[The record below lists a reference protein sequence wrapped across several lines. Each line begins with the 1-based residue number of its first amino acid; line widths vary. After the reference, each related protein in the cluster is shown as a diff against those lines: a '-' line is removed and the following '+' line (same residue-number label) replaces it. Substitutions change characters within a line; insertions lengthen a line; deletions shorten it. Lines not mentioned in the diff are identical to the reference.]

1 MGNDNQKDKGK
12 PEDPMSAWMKTAG
25 TFWEGMF
32 QTWTQAMDGMTAP
45 NAPKGDKTSQA
56 KTSFDTAMKAF
67 RNFSKVASGPDSMES
82 LFKGAGAMPQILAK
96 MAQTGL
102 GGFLQFQ
109 QKWLER
115 AGQLG
120 KSTEAYKFEDLDE
133 NAFRAWAGIYE
144 TEFKR
149 FFNIPQLGLTR
160 FYQEK
165 MNQAV
170 DKFNIF
176 QTTQAEFQ
184 RLLYLPIT
192 RSFGVLQEKL
202 GEMTKDG
209 DLPEDP
215 KTYYQM
221 WVKILEGH
229 YMTLFQS
236 PEYTHTLG
244 QTMDAMSEFSHAK
257 NEVIQDILGMFPIP
271 TEKEIDELYKEIY
284 LLKKRINALEK
295 LGVKP

>member
-1 MGNDNQKDKGK
+1 MMDKNNQKDKGK
-12 PEDPMSAWMKTAG
+12 PENPMSAWMKTAG
-25 TFWEGMF
+25 VFWEGMF
-32 QTWTQAMDGMTAP
+32 QTWSKAMDGITVP
-45 NAPKGDKTSQA
+45 NKPEAGKSNQA
-56 KTSFDTAMKAF
+56 KAPFDTAMKAF
-67 RNFSKVASGPDSMES
+67 SSFSSLVSEPDSMES

-102 GGFLQFQ
+102 SGLLQFQ
-109 QKWLER
+109 QKWFER
-115 AGQLG
+115 AGQMG

-133 NAFRAWAGIYE
+133 NAFRAWSEIYE
-144 TEFKR
+144 AEFSR
-149 FFNIPQLGLTR
+149 FFNIPQLGLMR
-160 FYQEK
+160 FYQER
-165 MNQAV
+165 MNQAL

-176 QTTQAEFQ
+176 QTAMSEFQ
-184 RLLYLPIT
+184 RLCYLPIT

-202 GEMTKDG
+202 GDMAKDG
-209 DLPEDP
+209 ALPEDP

-236 PEYTHTLG
+236 PDYIQTLG

-257 NEVIQDILGMFPIP
+257 NEVIQDMLSMFPIP

-295 LGVKP
+295 

>member
-1 MGNDNQKDKGK
+1 MMSKNSLKDKGK
-12 PEDPMSAWMKTAG
+12 PENPMSDWMESAG
-25 TFWEGMF
+25 MFWEGMF
-32 QTWTQAMDGMTAP
+32 QTWRKAMDGVTVP
-45 NAPKGDKTSQA
+45 NAPNTDKTSQT
-56 KTSFDTAMKAF
+56 KTSLDAAIKAF
-67 RNFSKVASGPDSMES
+67 SSFSSVVAEPDSMES

-96 MAQTGL
+96 IAQAGL
-102 GGFLQFQ
+102 SGLFQFQ

-133 NAFRAWAGIYE
+133 NAFRAWSEIYE
-144 TEFKR
+144 TEFSR
-149 FFNIPQLGLTR
+149 FFNIPQLGLMR

-176 QTTQAEFQ
+176 QTAMSEFQ
-184 RLLYLPIT
+184 RLINLPIN
-192 RSFGVLQEKL
+192 RSISVLQEKL
-202 GEMTKDG
+202 GEIAKDG
-209 DLPEDP
+209 ALPEDP

-236 PEYTHTLG
+236 PEYVHTLG

-257 NEVIQDILGMFPIP
+257 NEVIQDMLSMFPIP

-284 LLKKRINALEK
+284 LLKKRINVLEK
-295 LGVKP
+295 

>member
-1 MGNDNQKDKGK
+1 MMSKNSRKDKGK
-12 PEDPMSAWMKTAG
+12 PEDPMSDWMESAG
-25 TFWEGMF
+25 IFWEGMF
-32 QTWTQAMDGMTAP
+32 QTWRKAMDGVTVP
-45 NAPKGDKTSQA
+45 NAPDTDKTSQTKA
-56 KTSFDTAMKAF
+56 SFDTAMKAF
-67 RNFSKVASGPDSMES
+67 SRFSSLVAEPDSMES
-82 LFKGAGAMPQILAK
+82 LFKGAGAMPQILTKIAR
-96 MAQTGL
+96 TGL
-102 GGFLQFQ
+102 SGLLQFQ
-109 QKWLER
+109 QKWLDR
-115 AGQLG
+115 VGQLG

-133 NAFRAWAGIYE
+133 NAFRAWAEIYE
-144 TEFKR
+144 TEFSR
-149 FFNIPQLGLTR
+149 FFNIPQLGLMR

-176 QTTQAEFQ
+176 QTALSEFQ
-184 RLLYLPIT
+184 RLINLPIN
-192 RSFGVLQEKL
+192 RSISVLQEKL
-202 GEMTKDG
+202 GEMAKDG
-209 DLPEDP
+209 ALPEDP

-236 PEYTHTLG
+236 PEYVHTLG

-257 NEVIQDILGMFPIP
+257 NEVIQDMLSMFPIP

-295 LGVKP
+295 

>member
-1 MGNDNQKDKGK
+1 
-12 PEDPMSAWMKTAG
+12 
-25 TFWEGMF
+25 MF
-32 QTWTQAMDGMTAP
+32 QTWTQAMDGMTSP
-45 NAPKGDKTSQA
+45 NTPKEDKTRQTKA
-56 KTSFDTAMKAF
+56 SFDTAMKAF
-67 RNFSKVASGPDSMES
+67 SNFSRIVSEPDSMES
-82 LFKGAGAMPQILAK
+82 LFKSAGALPQILAK
-96 MAQTGL
+96 TAQTGL
-102 GGFLQFQ
+102 SGFLKFQ

-115 AGQLG
+115 AGKMG

-133 NAFRAWAGIYE
+133 NAFRAWAEIYE
-144 TEFKR
+144 TEFKQ

-176 QTTQAEFQ
+176 QTAQAEFQ
-184 RLLYLPIT
+184 RLLHLPIT
-192 RSFGVLQEKL
+192 RSFGVMQEKL
-202 GEMTKDG
+202 GEMAKDG
-209 DLPEDP
+209 VLPEDA

-244 QTMDAMSEFSHAK
+244 QTMAAMSEFSRAK
-257 NEVIQDILGMFPIP
+257 NEVIQDMLGMFPVP
-271 TEKEIDELYKEIY
+271 TEKEMDELYKEIY

-295 LGVKP
+295 

>member
-1 MGNDNQKDKGK
+1 MGNDSQKNRGK

-25 TFWEGMF
+25 AFWEGMF
-32 QTWTQAMDGMTAP
+32 QTWTNAMDGMTAP
-45 NAPKGDKTSQA
+45 DASERDKTGQTKA
-56 KTSFDTAMKAF
+56 SFDTAMKAF
-67 RNFSKVASGPDSMES
+67 SNFSRIVSGPGSVES
-82 LFKGAGAMPQILAK
+82 LFKGAGAMPQILVK
-96 MAQTGL
+96 TAQTGL
-102 GGFLQFQ
+102 SGFFQFQ

-115 AGQLG
+115 AGQMG

-133 NAFRAWAGIYE
+133 NAFRAWAEIYE

-165 MNQAV
+165 MNRAV

-176 QTTQAEFQ
+176 QTAQAEFQ
-184 RLLYLPIT
+184 RLLQLPIT
-192 RSFGVLQEKL
+192 RSFGVMQEKI
-202 GEMTKDG
+202 GEMAKDG
-209 DLPEDP
+209 VLPEDP

-236 PEYTHTLG
+236 PEYIHTLG
-244 QTMDAMSEFSHAK
+244 QTMDAMSEFSSAK
-257 NEVIQDILGMFPIP
+257 NEVIQDMLGMFPVP
-271 TEKEIDELYKEIY
+271 TEKEIDELYREIY
-284 LLKKRINALEK
+284 LLKKRIIALEK
-295 LGVKP
+295 